1 MNEPSTHMF
10 WNKLSTRRCK
20 LATLRFRRKL
30 ATLRF
35 RSKLTTLRIGRRQS
49 TRKF

>member
-20 LATLRFRRKL
+20 LATLRFR
-30 ATLRF
+30 
-35 RSKLTTLRIGRRQS
+35 SKLTTLRIGRRQS
-49 TRKF
+49 TRKL